1 MVFGRTGLSGGKV
14 VKCRVAECFPE
25 KSIWCLIEQVCQ
37 RVMVKC
43 RVAEY
48 FPEKS
53 RWCLVEQVCQ
63 EVKWLNV
70 GWLNTSQRSRD
81 GVW

>member
-1 MVFGRTGLSGGKV
+1 MVFGRTGLSGSKV
-14 VKCRVAECFPE
+14 
-25 KSIWCLIEQVCQ
+25 
-37 RVMVKC
+37 VKC

-53 RWCLVEQVCQ
+53 RLCLVKQVCQ